1 MPRPLRRWQVVS
13 AMVTAL
19 TLIIPG
25 GLASLPVPV
34 SAAPAT
40 GSVTARPTIDLDASW
55 RFLRADASSAA
66 DPDFDDS
73 TWSMVNLPHTWN
85 ALDGQDGGANYYR
98 GIGWYRRE
106 LRLPPDL
113 AGDRLWL
120 EFDGANTMT
129 DVWVNGQHLGQHAGG
144 YARFRFD
151 ATAAMNPGRDNVIAV
166 RVNNSA
172 DPDVAPLSGDFTMDG
187 GLYRS
192 VRLVATNSL
201 HIDMLD
207 HGGPGLYLRTPT
219 VDASTATVDATIEL
233 ANDSALP
240 RPVTVRTTILDR
252 AGRPV
257 TTTST
262 PPRLLPA
269 GTHTTVAEPL
279 TVVHP
284 HLWNGRSDPY
294 LYQAVAQVVD
304 AMTGRVV
311 DSVTQPLGLRTITVD
326 PNTGLFLNGQHLQV
340 HGVDVHQDRYDKG
353 WAVSYA
359 DHLQDFRIMTGMGVN
374 AIRTSHYQDDQA
386 VYDLADQQGVLV
398 WTEIPLINLTTDSP
412 AFRANIVEQLTEL
425 IRQNMN
431 HPSVMMWGLGNELW
445 NDNTETNTL
454 LTQLNETAHALDPGR
469 FTTYA
474 SCCISD
480 TGPLNGHTDL
490 NGYNRYY
497 GWYYGTFADFGA
509 WADALHTADPNR
521 RIGISEYG
529 AGGDIDEHTDSTA
542 TPNPSSTWHPEEYQS
557 LFHEQYWTAISA
569 RPYLWGSFVW
579 EMFDNASDSRAD
591 GDLSGRNDKGLVT
604 GDRSVR
610 KDAYY
615 WYQANWT
622 TTPVVHL
629 NSKSW
634 TDRTDPTTD
643 VKVYTD
649 AGQVTLFVNGD
660 LIGGPRSGSGHVVT
674 WPGVTLRPGANSVV
688 VIGYGNGWSRADS
701 ATWTVQA
708 AGQ

>member
-1 MPRPLRRWQVVS
+1 MPRSLRRWQVVI
-13 AMVTAL
+13 AMV
-19 TLIIPG
+19 
-25 GLASLPVPV
+25 ASLTVIAPGAAAASPV
-34 SAAPAT
+34 SVSAEPAT
-40 GSVTARPTIDLDASW
+40 GSSTVRPTVDLDAGW
-55 RFLRADASSAA
+55 RFLRADPPGAA
-66 DPDFDDS
+66 DPGFDDS
-73 TWSMVNLPHTWN
+73 MWSMVTLPHTWN

-98 GIGWYRRE
+98 GIGWYRRD

-113 AGDRLWL
+113 AGRRLWL
-120 EFDGANTMT
+120 EFDGANTVT

-151 ATAAMNPGRDNVIAV
+151 ATAAVDPGRNNVIAV
-166 RVNNSA
+166 RVNNAA

-192 VRLVATNSL
+192 VRLVATDPL

-207 HGGPGLYLRTPT
+207 HGGPGLYLQTP
-219 VDASTATVDATIEL
+219 VVAAANATVDATTEL
-233 ANDSALP
+233 ANDSGLTL
-240 RPVTVRTTILDR
+240 PVTVRTIILDR
-252 AGRPV
+252 AGRLVAQISAPR
-257 TTTST
+257 
-262 PPRLLPA
+262 RLLAA
-269 GTHTTVAEPL
+269 GGHTTVTEPL
-279 TVVHP
+279 TVLRP

-294 LYQAVAQVVD
+294 LYQAVAQVIDPV
-304 AMTGRVV
+304 TGRVV

-326 PNTGLFLNGQHLQV
+326 PDAGLFLNGKHLQV
-340 HGVDVHQDRYDKG
+340 HGVDMHQDRQDKG
-353 WAVSYA
+353 WAVSYS

-386 VYDLADQQGVLV
+386 VYDLADQRGVLV

-425 IRQNMN
+425 IRQNAN

-445 NDNTETNTL
+445 NDDAETNAL
-454 LTQLNETAHALDPGR
+454 LAQLNDTAHAFDPGR
-469 FTTYA
+469 LTTYA

-497 GWYYGTFADFGA
+497 GWYYGTFADFRA

-579 EMFDNASDSRAD
+579 EMFDSASDSRTD
-591 GDLSGRNDKGLVT
+591 GDLPGRNDKGLVT

-634 TDRTDPTTD
+634 TRRTDSTTD

-649 AGQVTLFVNGD
+649 ADQVTLLVNG
-660 LIGGPRSGSGHVVT
+660 IPVGGPQPGAGHVVT
-674 WPGVTLRPGANSVV
+674 WPGVPLRPGPNSVV
-688 VIGYGNGWSRADS
+688 VIGNGDGWSRTDS
-701 ATWTVQA
+701 ATWTLQA
-708 AGQ
+708 AG